1 METSDNYDDEFEDE
15 EDLFSKT
22 DSVKRLDAEQSPGV
36 LSPGTEMKMRLTN
49 REDSDEDIQEWKE
62 ML

>member
-1 METSDNYDDEFEDE
+1 METSDNYEDEFEDE

-49 REDSDEDIQEWKE
+49 REDSEEDI
-62 ML
+62 